1 MDNNKDISK
10 DSLHQ
15 SENYKQIN
23 EDIDSGKREVVD
35 YLGTKIACDIFGLP
49 LKKYFNNISGASD
62 YNLRLRKKLIKEI
75 KYDTKNLY
83 IPITAKFEGSSMFP
97 RPISIPFVN
106 QEKYNM
112 KLFKKIKMDKRL
124 TEKKNKFIILLKKP
138 SEDQKSIPSFMCQKL
153 QEENP
158 KNKESIINL
167 IDSYINK
174 KKEQHKYEKNFEN
187 KNKEL
192 MALKNYKKTLSE
204 NMGNGLYSGKII
216 PECRQKNIKEKYTAI
231 TKLIYNT
238 AYKNKMMNDK
248 FLKIYNDYKNI
259 RTMKNIL
266 KYTEKLNRNKSC
278 NNLFIK
284 DKFNLLNENKG
295 FSPNSNFNNNSMIKT
310 FSKFSRYNREK
321 ENESEIKYK
330 SLNSTKNTFYTTNK
344 FFAQNKNMK
353 SSLSNNNFNE
363 IKNQK
368 HLNKYF
374 LNKPM
379 DLSSFSDRKN
389 KTSINFFKLND
400 IVNNDKNNNDISEI
414 KDKYNDENISFIS
427 DEKLKGKSLMSLQN
441 TNNNLK
447 TIKDLKEITNKE
459 KDLLI
464 GFNTPI
470 EKEKID
476 IKYSIS
482 HLKERELENYIKDIK
497 LYGIVN
503 KIQIEKERKMNLFK
517 DNLLKK
523 KLEGKKIFEK
533 NFRKVKFK

>member
-1 MDNNKDISK
+1 MDSHKDISK

-138 SEDQKSIPSFMCQKL
+138 SEDQKSIPSYMCQKL
-153 QEENP
+153 QEENS

-167 IDSYINK
+167 IDSYINE

-231 TKLIYNT
+231 RKLIYNT

-248 FLKIYNDYKNI
+248 FLKIYNDYKSL

-278 NNLFIK
+278 NNLFSK

-310 FSKFSRYNREK
+310 FSKFSGYNREK

-464 GFNTPI
+464 GFNIPI
-470 EKEKID
+470 EEEKID

-482 HLKERELENYIKDIK
+482 HLKEREHENYIKDIK